1 MPRCQSLR
9 SLPLG
14 RLTYAKALKNIFVMN
29 VTFTSLREILAVGS
43 TMREILVASLA
54 AVQHDADQAVMNYHA
69 ECCLNTR

>member
-54 AVQHDADQAVMNYHA
+54 AVQPDADQAVLNYHA